1 MLQGLSQGPLAT
13 WGRMQVER
21 FKGSENSIS
30 MNPIKISEIARA
42 AGVST
47 ATVDRVLN
55 DRGGVNPA
63 TTRRVKDV
71 LESLGG
77 VAPTPGR
84 PKAAARYRFGFVLPN
99 TRQAFFDAVDR
110 VIAQSAGDFR
120 HQHITEVTL
129 RLPPQDAN
137 AFAEE
142 LAKLSDYDGLAILA
156 PDVPA
161 VKLAINELVQAG
173 VQVVTLFSDVAGS
186 RRSAFLGTDNR
197 AAGRT
202 AAFLLGLRLDR
213 SNATRTAL
221 FSPATRYAAEIDR
234 RIGYAQLME
243 ERFPNVQVQR
253 FLELPESEDE
263 AYRYALDALPPA
275 NSADAIAS
283 AYSVGAGSF
292 GIARALSEKGY
303 SGKALFAVHE
313 LVEVHRSMLAANSA
327 DFVLHQ
333 DIYPMVSAAA
343 RTLRALDDGVRGA
356 LAAFHNPRVEI
367 VTPEN
372 LA

>member
-1 MLQGLSQGPLAT
+1 
-13 WGRMQVER
+13 
-21 FKGSENSIS
+21 
-30 MNPIKISEIARA
+30 MNPVKISEIAKA

-55 DRGGVNPA
+55 DRGSVNPA
-63 TTRRVKDV
+63 TTRRVKEV

-77 VAPTPGR
+77 VVPTPGR

-99 TRQAFFDAVDR
+99 TRQPFFDAVDR
-110 VIAQSAGDFR
+110 VVAQSAGEFR

-156 PDVPA
+156 PDVPP

-173 VQVVTLFSDVAGS
+173 VQVITLFSDVAGS
-186 RRSAFLGTDNR
+186 RRAAFLGADNR

-213 SNATRTAL
+213 LHAGKTAL
-221 FSPATRYAAEIDR
+221 FSPATRYASEIDR

-253 FLELPESEDE
+253 FLELPESEEE
-263 AYRYALDALPPA
+263 AYRYALECLPPA
-275 NSADAIAS
+275 DSADAICS
-283 AYSVGAGSF
+283 VYSVGAGNF
-292 GIARALSEKGY
+292 GISRALSEKGY

-313 LVEVHRSMLAANSA
+313 LLEIHRALLVGNGA

-333 DIYPMVSAAA
+333 DIYPSVSAAA
-343 RTLRALDDGVRGA
+343 RTLRALHDGVRGA
-356 LAAFHNPRVEI
+356 LATFHNHRVEI
-367 VTPEN
+367 VTQEN

>member
-1 MLQGLSQGPLAT
+1 
-13 WGRMQVER
+13 
-21 FKGSENSIS
+21 
-30 MNPIKISEIARA
+30 MNPVKISEIAKA

-63 TTRRVKDV
+63 TTRRVKEV

-77 VAPTPGR
+77 VASTPGR
-84 PKAAARYRFGFVLPN
+84 PKSAARYRFGFVLPN

-110 VIAQSAGDFR
+110 VIAQSAGEFR
-120 HQHITEVTL
+120 HQHITEVTM
-129 RLPPQDAN
+129 RLPPHDAS

-142 LAKLSDYDGLAILA
+142 VAKLSDYDGLAILA
-156 PDVPA
+156 PDVPP

-173 VQVVTLFSDVAGS
+173 VHVVTLFSDVAGS
-186 RRSAFLGTDNR
+186 RRAAFLGTDNR

-202 AAFLLGLRLDR
+202 AALLLGLRLNR
-213 SNATRTAL
+213 YQAGKTAL

-243 ERFPNVQVQR
+243 ERFPSVQIQR
-253 FLELPESEDE
+253 FLELPESEEE
-263 AYRYALDALPPA
+263 AYRYALECLPPA
-275 NSADAIAS
+275 DSSDAMFS

-313 LVEVHRSMLAANSA
+313 LVEIHRSLLANNSV

-333 DIYPMVSAAA
+333 DIYPSVSAAA

-356 LAAFHNPRVEI
+356 LATFHNPRVEI
-367 VTPEN
+367 VTQEN

>member
-1 MLQGLSQGPLAT
+1 
-13 WGRMQVER
+13 
-21 FKGSENSIS
+21 
-30 MNPIKISEIARA
+30 MNPVKISEIAKA

-55 DRGGVNPA
+55 DRGGVNPE
-63 TTRRVKDV
+63 TTRRVKEV
-71 LESLGG
+71 LEGLGG
-77 VAPTPGR
+77 LVPTPGR
-84 PKAAARYRFGFVLPN
+84 PKSAARYRFGFVLPD

-110 VIAQSAGDFR
+110 VIAQSAGEFR

-129 RLPPQDAN
+129 RLPPHDGN

-142 LAKLSDYDGLAILA
+142 LAKLGDYDGLAVLA
-156 PDVPA
+156 PDVPP

-173 VQVVTLFSDVAGS
+173 VHVVTLFSDVAGS
-186 RRSAFLGTDNR
+186 RRAAFLGTDNR

-202 AAFLLGLRLDR
+202 AAHLLGLRLGRDQV
-213 SNATRTAL
+213 ARTAL
-221 FSPATRYAAEIDR
+221 FSPPTRYASEIDR

-253 FLELPESEDE
+253 FLELPESEEE
-263 AYRYALDALPPA
+263 AYRYALACLTPA
-275 NSADAIAS
+275 ESAGAVCS
-283 AYSVGAGSF
+283 TYNVGAGSF
-292 GIARALSEKGY
+292 GISRALTELGY
-303 SGKALFAVHE
+303 AGKSLFAVHE
-313 LVEVHRSMLAANSA
+313 LVELHRSMLSSGSA

-333 DIYPMVSAAA
+333 DIYPSVSAAA

-356 LAAFHNPRVEI
+356 LSTFRNPRVEI
-367 VTPEN
+367 ITQEN